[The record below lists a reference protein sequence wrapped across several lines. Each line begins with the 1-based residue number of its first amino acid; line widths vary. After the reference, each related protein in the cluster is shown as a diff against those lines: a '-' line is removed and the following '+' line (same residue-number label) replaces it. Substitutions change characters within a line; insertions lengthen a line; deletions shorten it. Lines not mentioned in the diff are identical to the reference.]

1 LNKKKAS
8 IPESDKAAGD
18 AAKPEIASVYQSI
31 KSFLKDFVSIKEG
44 TDYVTYIEE
53 LRGSIYLR
61 GANVWFLLCS
71 TVLACIGLD
80 LNSSA
85 VIIGAMLIS
94 PLMYPIL
101 GIGISVGINDEK
113 DALLSIREF
122 TITVLLGLITAT
134 IYFSLSPLG
143 LPTTEILARTNPNL
157 LDVGVAVFGG
167 IAGIIANT
175 RKKLSSAIPGVAIAT
190 ALIPPLCVA
199 GFGIAKGMWEI
210 FFGAFYLLLINS
222 VFISAAAYAVIKL
235 LKFPLRKHLEPE
247 KERKRKILY
256 YAFLIIV
263 ILPSIYIFYGIIVE
277 AKLKN
282 EINSFLNE
290 NLNKGNTQV
299 LDWRMQKKGDTLN
312 ELKIYVVG
320 DKISKAKKDS
330 LQSILPSYGLEE
342 YKLDIRDMGASADLK
357 SDITKEIMKTIEQ
370 ENQIDERDVEIERLN
385 NIIASSNTD
394 SLKINNILIDIR
406 TFNPEILK
414 MGYSVIDHKEIIN
427 PDSVTI
433 TPMPTLL
440 VEWDNRLGNSQRLE
454 KESRIYDFLLKEF
467 NIDTLQIVRYR

>member
-1 LNKKKAS
+1 MAKKNSS
-8 IPESDKAAGD
+8 IFDKAEGNST
-18 AAKPEIASVYQSI
+18 KPEIISVYQSI
-31 KSFLKDFVSIKEG
+31 KNFLKDFVSIREG

-61 GANVWFLLCS
+61 GPNFWFLLCS

-94 PLMYPIL
+94 PLMYSIL
-101 GIGISVGINDEK
+101 GIGISAGINDERG
-113 DALLSIREF
+113 ALISIREF
-122 TITVLLGLITAT
+122 TITVLLGLATAT
-134 IYFSLSPLG
+134 IYFSLTPLG
-143 LPTTEILARTNPNL
+143 LPTTEILARVNPTL

-175 RKKLSSAIPGVAIAT
+175 RKKISSAIPGVAIAT

-222 VFISAAAYAVIKL
+222 VFISAAAYAVVKL
-235 LKFPLRKHLEPE
+235 LKFPLRKHIEPE

-256 YAFLIIV
+256 YAFMIIV
-263 ILPSIYIFYGIIVE
+263 ILPSIYIFYGIIIE

-299 LDWRMQKKGDTLN
+299 LDWRMQNKGDTIN

-320 DKISKAKKDS
+320 DKITKAKKDS

-342 YKLDIRDMGASADLK
+342 FKLDIRDMGASADLK
-357 SDITKEIMKTIEQ
+357 SDITKEIMKTLEQ
-370 ENQIDERDVEIERLN
+370 ENQIDERDVEIERLK
-385 NIIASSNTD
+385 NIIASSKED
-394 SLKINNILIDIR
+394 SSKVNKVITNIK

-414 MGYSVIDHKEIIN
+414 IGYSVIDRKEIIT
-427 PDSVTI
+427 PDSVI
-433 TPMPTLL
+433 MTPMPTLL
-440 VEWDNRLGNSQRLE
+440 IEWDNRVGNSQRSD
-454 KESRIYDFLLKEF
+454 KESLIYDFLLKEL
-467 NIDTLQIVRYR
+467 NLDTLQIVSYR